1 MIGQIITLLQ
11 ANKWHGISENI
22 EIAKGKN
29 QTPKSMFNALY
40 KIKRK
45 WLLLKK

>member
-11 ANKWHGISENI
+11 ANKWEGISENI

-29 QTPKSMFNALY
+29 QTPTSMLNALN

-45 WLLLKK
+45 WLLLRK